1 MRAQVLHEGQRG
13 TSPIRGPPDAEAE
26 TSASAPKAEEP
37 AQEAERGTAELR
49 GGDGTRSTWPGRG
62 SPAPEGAQRRR
73 MGMVG
78 RLRDGWQQPGT
89 ESAAGRSGKN
99 GVVDKEEGW
108 AGGRARGAAKPPP
121 SGAGTD
127 APARRFSWLKRRG
140 GERTE
145 AQGSKGGGLTSRIAR
160 EERFKRA
167 FGGQS
172 GMRDEELQRYT
183 HPVLSVIR
191 QRAREASRPGA
202 RRDGFKVGLC
212 VEGGGMRGTVSGAM
226 LKVIG
231 EHGLTECFDVVYGS
245 SAGAFNSAYFLAG
258 QYDALD
264 TYTRLA
270 ANGPDFIDLRR
281 LKQRD
286 PVAAPVLRL
295 GMLVDQT
302 RARLDFERL
311 QASPVPL
318 KVVASSI
325 TENKTVALTDFES
338 KADLL
343 KCLEASA
350 TIPMISGHPVE
361 HRGDRFVDAAVFQPV
376 PYHSGVAD
384 GCTHLL
390 ILCSRPHMDSD
401 MFTFTGLHVR
411 KRVKGLLDRAV
422 KRMFMSPNYM
432 RAAWKEAFRAARRER
447 DLIAMAVGAEGE
459 RLPRDLVID
468 SVADSLPEDHVMP
481 YILPVVPEL
490 VGLHPGKLSVCTDIE
505 KLDIAT
511 RQGAEA
517 AFDGLFTFGFADYM
531 PRDGF

>member
-1 MRAQVLHEGQRG
+1 MAGAAAAAGVVAERGEDAGRERGAQGGGSEGEREAEGQRG
-13 TSPIRGPPDAEAE
+13 AVGAGAEGMSPR
-26 TSASAPKAEEP
+26 
-37 AQEAERGTAELR
+37 
-49 GGDGTRSTWPGRG
+49 RG
-62 SPAPEGAQRRR
+62 SPAPRGAQRRR
-73 MGMVG
+73 MGIVG
-78 RLRDGWQQPGT
+78 KLREGRQQVDG
-89 ESAAGRSGKN
+89 EA
-99 GVVDKEEGW
+99 VVRRG
-108 AGGRARGAAKPPP
+108 GGRVAEDRANGAGKPAP
-121 SGAGTD
+121 SGQEAV
-127 APARRFSWLKRRG
+127 APPRRFSWLRRKGAERAEG
-140 GERTE
+140 GGARGT
-145 AQGSKGGGLTSRIAR
+145 GLTSGIVR

-167 FGGQS
+167 FGGKS
-172 GMRDEELQRYT
+172 GLREEELQRYT

-231 EHGLTECFDVVYGS
+231 EHGLTDCFDVVYGS

-270 ANGPDFIDLRR
+270 ANGPEFIDLRR

-295 GMLVDQT
+295 GMLVDST
-302 RARLDFERL
+302 RVRLDFDRL
-311 QASPVPL
+311 QANPIPL
-318 KVVASSI
+318 KVVASSL
-325 TENKTVALTDFES
+325 TENKTVALTDFED
-338 KADLL
+338 KADLI

-401 MFTFTGLHVR
+401 VFTFTGMHLR
-411 KRVKGLLDRAV
+411 KRMKGLMDRAV

-447 DLIAMAVGAEGE
+447 DLIAMAVCAEGE

-481 YILPVVPEL
+481 YVLPVVPEL
-490 VGLHPGKLSVCTDIE
+490 QGLNPGKLSVCTDIE

-517 AFDGLFTFGFADYM
+517 AFDGLFAFGFADYM